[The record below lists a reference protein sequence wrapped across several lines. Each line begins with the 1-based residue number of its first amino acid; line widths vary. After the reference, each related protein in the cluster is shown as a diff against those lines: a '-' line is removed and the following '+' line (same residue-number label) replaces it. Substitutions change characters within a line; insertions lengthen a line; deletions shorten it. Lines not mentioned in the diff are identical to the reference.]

1 MQEKAEGAGGA
12 KHLLAETE
20 TGFISDKREDTPCS
34 WDSIIV
40 GPINVKNVVR

>member
-1 MQEKAEGAGGA
+1 MQEKAGAGGA
-12 KHLLAETE
+12 KHLLTETE
-20 TGFISDKREDTPCS
+20 TGFISDKREDAPCS